1 MVAPTGTREVL
12 CLSVSTS
19 SLSMAMGSSMFGLES
34 STTMAVISLVSEAIG
49 TCTLEFFSSSTLP
62 VPSSTTSA
70 DCEPSGTARAAAVAV
85 LNKTATATA
94 AIFLSMGGI
103 VGWASIGRTSYL
115 ALRQYFPKD
124 RQ

>member
-1 MVAPTGTREVL
+1 MLAPTGTREVL

-34 STTMAVISLVSEAIG
+34 STTMAVISLVSDAIG

-62 VPSSTTSA
+62 VPSSTTST
-70 DCEPSGTARAAAVAV
+70 DCEPSGTASAATVTV
-85 LNKTATATA
+85 LNNTATVA
-94 AIFLSMGGI
+94 AIIFLSMGI
-103 VGWASIGRTSYL
+103 GWAGSSIGRTIDL